1 MNKLLARI
9 VAVCMAVAMLGTV
22 SFAASMYSD
31 GAITPDDVK
40 EEVTVQATKT
50 VLAFVSETATAT
62 APAEN
67 SDIIA
72 IVQDI
77 SIPATISIDKS
88 KIGANDKYIIVLFG
102 GSDGE
107 TDSAAIALDAT
118 TELAT
123 ITVKN
128 EITFGEG
135 EDAVTYQNVV
145 YGDFSYTPTAGK
157 TITEMGIRFESSKSE
172 STPHDVTKDISSVT
186 GTGEITF
193 SALIIGV
200 PAEAQSRVTA
210 TPYVVE
216 R

>member
-9 VAVCMAVAMLGTV
+9 VAVCMAAAMLGTV
-22 SFAASMYSD
+22 SFAASTYSD
-31 GAITPDDVK
+31 GAITPADVK
-40 EEVTVQATKT
+40 SEVTAQATKT
-50 VLAFVSETATAT
+50 VLAFVSATDTAT

-72 IVQDI
+72 IVQDA
-77 SIPATISIDKS
+77 SIPVTISIDKE
-88 KIGANDKYIIVLFG
+88 KIGADDKYIIVLFG
-102 GSDGE
+102 GSDGK
-107 TDSAAIALDAT
+107 TDSAAIALDT
-118 TELAT
+118 TTDLTA

-128 EITFGEG
+128 EITLGEG
-135 EDAVTYQNVV
+135 DDAVTYQNVV
-145 YGDFSYTPTAGK
+145 YGDFTYTPTAGK
-157 TITEMGIRFESSKSE
+157 TIKEMGIKFTSSNVDAQEVKI
-172 STPHDVTKDISSVT
+172 TKDLSSVT

-200 PAEAQSRVTA
+200 PAEVQERVTA